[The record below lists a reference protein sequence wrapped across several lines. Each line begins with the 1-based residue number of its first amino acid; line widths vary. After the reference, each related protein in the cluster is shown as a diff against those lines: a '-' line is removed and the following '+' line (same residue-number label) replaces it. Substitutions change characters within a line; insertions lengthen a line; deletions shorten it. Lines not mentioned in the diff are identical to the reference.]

1 MARPCLTD
9 QLRQNLAACRTPDDV
24 MQAVLKLAS
33 VVPHAAQGTHRKW
46 SRLAQKR
53 IDAIAAERRAASATT
68 PLIWTPPAPATAQ
81 EEKQP

>member
-9 QLRQNLAACRTPDDV
+9 QLRQNLAACRTADEV
-24 MQAVLKLAS
+24 MHAVLRLAT
-33 VVPHAAQGTHRKW
+33 VVPHASQGTHRKW

-68 PLIWTPPAPATAQ
+68 PLIWTPPSPAPAK
-81 EEKQP
+81 EKQP

>member
-9 QLRQNLAACRTPDDV
+9 QLRQNLAACRTADEV
-24 MQAVLKLAS
+24 MQAVLRLAT
-33 VVPHAAQGTHRKW
+33 VVPHASQGTHRKW

-53 IDAIAAERRAASATT
+53 IEAIAAERHAASAAA
-68 PLIWTPPAPATAQ
+68 PLIWMPPASTSAQ